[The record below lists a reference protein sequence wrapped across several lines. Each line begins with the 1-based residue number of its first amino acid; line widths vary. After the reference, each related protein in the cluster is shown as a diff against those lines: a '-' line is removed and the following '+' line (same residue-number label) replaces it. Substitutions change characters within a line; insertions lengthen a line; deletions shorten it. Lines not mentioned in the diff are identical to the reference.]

1 MLTRKNVRVACAVA
15 LVAGMSVATA
25 VAQTTDKRTMFTFS
39 GPVAIP
45 GVTLPAGQYLFRLPD
60 STTNAK
66 VVQVLSADGTK
77 PYAMFFTYPAERLEA
92 ASQPEVRFMENAP
105 GAPPAIKT
113 IWYPGQRTGREFIYP
128 KDAARRLAKDAKEP
142 VLTTQAQTTTTEQTK
157 TSDLSRISSTGQETR
172 VVTADKPAAAAPAG
186 TAQQGE
192 EVPASIEITVAFV
205 K

>member
-25 VAQTTDKRTMFTFS
+25 VAQTADKRTLFTFS

-92 ASQPEVRFMENAP
+92 ASQPEVRFMETAKDM
-105 GAPPAIKT
+105 PPAIRT
-113 IWYPGQRTGREFIYP
+113 WWYPGERTGY
-128 KDAARRLAKDAKEP
+128 
-142 VLTTQAQTTTTEQTK
+142 
-157 TSDLSRISSTGQETR
+157 
-172 VVTADKPAAAAPAG
+172 
-186 TAQQGE
+186 
-192 EVPASIEITVAFV
+192 
-205 K
+205 